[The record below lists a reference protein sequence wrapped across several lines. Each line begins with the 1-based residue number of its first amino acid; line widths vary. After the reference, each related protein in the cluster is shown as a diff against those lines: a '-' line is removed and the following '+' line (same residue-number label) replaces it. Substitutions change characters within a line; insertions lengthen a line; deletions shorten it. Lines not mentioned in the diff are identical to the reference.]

1 MDGQKVQ
8 FQRSVSSIS
17 QQNIESFSPKEL
29 GRIACGASSFWV
41 VPKELVLDPSPAIP
55 TTLSIKT
62 QHNSLIFG
70 TQHKDTHH
78 NITQY

>member
-41 VPKELVLDPSPAIP
+41 VL
-55 TTLSIKT
+55 
-62 QHNSLIFG
+62 
-70 TQHKDTHH
+70 KDLGCSTHLQQAPLH
-78 NITQY
+78 